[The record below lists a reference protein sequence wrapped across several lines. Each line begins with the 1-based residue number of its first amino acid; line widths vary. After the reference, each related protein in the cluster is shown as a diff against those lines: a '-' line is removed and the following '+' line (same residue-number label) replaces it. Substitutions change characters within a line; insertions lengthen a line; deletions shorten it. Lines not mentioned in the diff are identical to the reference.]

1 MAELR
6 SLSYKV
12 FLTFLICGLFCFYAF
27 MFFLSPKEH
36 EDKFSSLGTGN
47 RIATVLAY
55 VSHYL
60 KINMLHLR
68 KMFFQS
74 VTKASRRKK

>member
-1 MAELR
+1 MTELS

-12 FLTFLICGLFCFYAF
+12 FLTFLIYGLFCFYAF

-60 KINMLHLR
+60 KIHTSLLIVAFE
-68 KMFFQS
+68 KDVFFTQ
-74 VTKASRRKK
+74 